1 MNDQAK
7 QYQQL
12 IAKCW
17 ADKAFKQ
24 RLMANPRE
32 VLKQEGLEVPADI
45 SVQVVENTPTQMVL
59 VVPQKLDELSDE
71 MLGVVSGGCIHA
83 DVFGW
88 YLGVLDNI
96 VRSFK

>member
-17 ADKAFKQ
+17 ADEAFKQ

-32 VLKQEGLEVPADI
+32 VLKQEGLEVPADMC
-45 SVQVVENTPTQMVL
+45 VQVVENTPTQMVL
-59 VVPQKLDELSDE
+59 VVPQKPDALSDE
-71 MLGVVSGGCIHA
+71 QLDSVTGGHFSASCF
-83 DVFGW
+83 DW
-88 YLGVLDNI
+88 CL
-96 VRSFK
+96 R

>member
-17 ADKAFKQ
+17 ADEEFKK

-59 VVPQKLDELSDE
+59 VVPPAPKELSDE
-71 MLGVVSGGCIHA
+71 QLSGVAGGKCFCGMGYGHCG
-83 DVFGW
+83 F
-88 YLGVLDNI
+88 
-96 VRSFK
+96 